1 MRYRLPVRGSAV
13 IALILASA
21 ACNVAG
27 GVRGSGNVITESR
40 VVSGFSEI
48 VLMGSGDVVV
58 DVGGAESLTIEAEDN
73 IVALLESEVRGGR
86 LELGS
91 KSSISP
97 TRAIKYTVSA
107 VALDRVSISGS
118 GDITATNVDTES
130 FEVEISGSGRVE
142 PIGTAS
148 DLAVDIRGS
157 GSYEGERLVAATGTV
172 SISGSGDAFVN
183 VTGDLDVSISG
194 SGDVRYL
201 GNPSLSTSLSGS
213 GEVGPG

>member
-1 MRYRLPVRGSAV
+1 M
-13 IALILASA
+13 
-21 ACNVAG
+21 
-27 GVRGSGNVITESR
+27 ITESR
-40 VVSGFSEI
+40 DVSGFSEI
-48 VLMGSGDVVV
+48 VVLGSGDVVV
-58 DVGGAESLTIEAEDN
+58 EVGGVESLTVEAEDN
-73 IVALLESEVRGGR
+73 IVPLLESEVRGGR

-97 TRAIKYTVSA
+97 TRAIRYTISA
-107 VALDRVSISGS
+107 VALDGVSISGS
-118 GDITATNVDTES
+118 GDITATSVDTES
-130 FEVEISGSGRVE
+130 FEVDISGSGRVE

-148 DLAVDIRGS
+148 DLDVEIRGS
-157 GSYEGERLVAATGTV
+157 GSYEGERLVAATATV
-172 SISGSGDAFVN
+172 SISGSGDAVVN